1 MGVALI
7 AAALF
12 FALLGCTTKLQSP
25 DLGGI
30 YNELIQADDPGR
42 NPLIIVPGILGSK
55 LKDLDS
61 NTVVWGA
68 FGPGSVNPRNTE
80 GAQLIALPMG
90 VGVPLADLR
99 DRVEPDGVLDQVK
112 VRFAGMDLRLKAYF
126 YMLSTFG
133 AAYRD
138 SGLGES
144 GAVDYGDKHY
154 TCFQFAYDW
163 RRDIV
168 ESARLLHTFIV
179 NQRAYVQAATE
190 ERYGIKNLDVKF
202 DIIAHSMGGLVVR
215 YYLRYG
221 SADLPA
227 DGSLPPL
234 TWEGA
239 RYIENVVMVG
249 TPNAGS
255 VDTVT
260 LLLEGEKFAPM
271 FGKYEPAILGTMPAV
286 YQLLPR
292 SRHGTVINA
301 SAEELIED
309 IHDPALWERMGWG
322 LADPRQDAVL
332 QMLLP
337 DVQDPAVRRRIALDH
352 QGKALQRAKHVAAAL
367 DIGASPPAGLS
378 LYLIAGDAVPTEAV
392 VAVDKGTTKVVKNA
406 PGDGT
411 VLRSSAL
418 MDESVGTE
426 FVGRLNSPIDWSG
439 VHFLF
444 KDHLG
449 LTKDPGFSDNV
460 LYFLFEKPR

>member
-1 MGVALI
+1 M
-7 AAALF
+7 
-12 FALLGCTTKLQSP
+12 
-25 DLGGI
+25 
-30 YNELIQADDPGR
+30 
-42 NPLIIVPGILGSK
+42 PGILGSK

-61 NTVVWGA
+61 NAIVWGA
-68 FGPGSVNPRNTE
+68 FGPGSVNPKKPENAR
-80 GAQLIALPMG
+80 LIALPMQQG
-90 VGVPLADLR
+90 APLAALQ
-99 DRVEPDGVLDQVK
+99 DRVAPDGVLDQVK
-112 VRFAGMDLRLKAYF
+112 VRFAGIDLRLKAYF

-138 SGLGES
+138 SDLGES

-168 ESARLLHTFIV
+168 ESARLLHAFIL
-179 NQRAYVQAATE
+179 NQRAYVQAETE
-190 ERYGIKNLDVKF
+190 KRYGIKDLDVKF

-221 SADLPA
+221 PTDLPA
-227 DGSLPPL
+227 DGSLPEL
-234 TWEGA
+234 TWAGA

-255 VDTVT
+255 VDAVT
-260 LLLEGEKFAPM
+260 YLVEGEKFAPM
-271 FGKYEPAILGTMPAV
+271 FGKYESAILGTMPAV

-292 SRHGTVINA
+292 GRHGAVIDA
-301 SAEELIED
+301 GTEKRIED
-309 IHDPALWERMGWG
+309 IYDPALWERMGWG

-337 DVQDPAVRRRIALDH
+337 EAQDPAVRRRIALEH
-352 QGKALQRAKHVAAAL
+352 QGKALQRAKQFAAAL
-367 DIGASPPAGLS
+367 DLPASPPAGLS

-392 VAVDKGTTKVVKNA
+392 VAVDKGATNVVKKA

-418 MDESVGTE
+418 MDEGIGTDL
-426 FVGRLNSPIDWSG
+426 VGRLNSPIDWTA

-444 KDHLG
+444 KDHIG
-449 LTKDPGFSDNV
+449 LTKDPGFSDN
-460 LYFLFEKPR
+460 LLFFLFEKPK